1 MLGLIIRVLP
11 FWVREPLLILAG
23 SLFGVG
29 MLYAAVRDSQWLMA
43 GLGAACLAVTAFRIR
58 TVVLALRLRRSLAAA
73 AVAAAE
79 TGATP
84 PARPR
89 SGPVPAAA
97 AAAAPAAQRKGPSAG
112 AQVFAALAL
121 VGALVGAVWLAPRFT
136 EDGTAAARKPA
147 SCTDHDAGK
156 ELPKAYAL
164 TPGAVT
170 GDDLCK
176 TLNRADLAEL
186 LGTPGEEATVAYG
199 NSGTASL
206 TADKVAEPEARVQFE
221 TYTVEFSATYNHLTV
236 AQYVKVLAPQTLDP
250 RPAKVLGRP
259 AVFTSD
265 HLMQFRIGGDA
276 SGGPATQGPLARTL
290 TVALDRKDP
299 GGSFDF
305 TVWSESGSALPDDGV
320 ILSVVEKILPTL
332 PDRAAG

>member
-1 MLGLIIRVLP
+1 MLGLLLRLLP
-11 FWVREPLLILAG
+11 FWVREPLFILIGSVFGVRILYLALDERRWILAG
-23 SLFGVG
+23 I
-29 MLYAAVRDSQWLMA
+29 
-43 GLGAACLAVTAFRIR
+43 GAAFLLATAFRVH
-58 TVVLALRLRRSLAAA
+58 TVVKALRARRSG
-73 AVAAAE
+73 
-79 TGATP
+79 TTAT
-84 PARPR
+84 
-89 SGPVPAAA
+89 PAAA
-97 AAAAPAAQRKGPSAG
+97 APPAPAPAPAPAAQKKGPGAG

-136 EDGTAAARKPA
+136 GDDTAAARKPA

-176 TLNRADLAEL
+176 ALNRADLAEL
-186 LGTPGEEATVAYG
+186 LGTPGEKATVAYG

-250 RPAKVLGRP
+250 RPDKVLGRP

-276 SGGPATQGPLARTL
+276 SGGPGTQGPLARTL